1 MWTKQLDK
9 YTYEYSDKLF
19 NIFEGFDNDKIHI
32 KSIEVELKSEKDFDM
47 EIIYQ
52 SEKIRSGRVKR
63 SDQAMLIITTI
74 NIKILLNSVYIK

>member
-1 MWTKQLDK
+1 MWTKQLNK
-9 YTYEYSDKLF
+9 YTYEYSNKLF

-52 SEKIRSGRVKR
+52 SEKMK
-63 SDQAMLIITTI
+63 
-74 NIKILLNSVYIK
+74 SVDTDYSYDD

>member
-19 NIFEGFDNDKIHI
+19 NI
-32 KSIEVELKSEKDFDM
+32 LDFDM

-52 SEKIRSGRVKR
+52 SEKIRSG
-63 SDQAMLIITTI
+63 DAD
-74 NIKILLNSVYIK
+74 YYDDE